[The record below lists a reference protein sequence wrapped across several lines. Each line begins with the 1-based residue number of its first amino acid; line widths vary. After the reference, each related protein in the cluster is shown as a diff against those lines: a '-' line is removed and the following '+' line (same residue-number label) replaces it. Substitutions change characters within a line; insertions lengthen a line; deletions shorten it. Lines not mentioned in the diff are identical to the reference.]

1 MAEGLIVNPCLQFQ
15 PYFDDPNSF
24 LLYAPKPGSG
34 MKYLV
39 VTRAEHPNVFEVFSD
54 LSRLR
59 FDFLDPDLDLNDSD
73 RNLLIDNGVLVDAA
87 NPPKLPL
94 FSCSLSDFDP
104 VKGDVNIRSLIAH
117 PGIRFSPFDL
127 ANFHTVSQ
135 ELHISPLTAS
145 VWIKDVVTGIEQ
157 GIWLSSDEAEVV
169 SKLAAGLSPDH
180 PIDIEIV
187 RRLISAD
194 ILVDSLEFQN
204 RSDRR
209 RAEIDTARSKFEED
223 RYSVLKGLFS
233 PQQMRAMRDYYRA
246 YVANG
251 FMPFG
256 DEQVEH
262 RYREHNEPFARLL
275 QNQFAGLMSQ
285 VAGVELKLSYV
296 YAATYVGGSIL
307 APHIDREQC
316 AYSISFQV
324 DYEPEPSDGVSP
336 WAIFVTPL
344 QDSDKI
350 AAGREA
356 VTLAECESQAAA
368 AASTAINLA
377 CGDGLFYKGCELIH
391 YRNELPVGH
400 RSTSLF
406 FHFVSADFDGPLD

>member
-34 MKYLV
+34 MKYLA
-39 VTRAEHPNVFEVFSD
+39 VTRAEHPGVFEVFSD
-54 LSRLR
+54 LSGSR
-59 FDFLDPDLDLNDSD
+59 FDFLDPDLDLNEND
-73 RNLLIDNGVLVDAA
+73 RNLLKDNGVLVDAA

-94 FSCSLSDFDP
+94 FSCPLSEFAP
-104 VKGDVNIRSLIAH
+104 VEGDVDFGSLIAH

-135 ELHISPLTAS
+135 ELHMSPLSAS
-145 VWIKDVVTGIEQ
+145 VWTKDVVTGIEQ
-157 GIWLSSDEAEVV
+157 GIWLSQDEAEVV
-169 SKLAAGLSPDH
+169 SKLAAGRPPDRS
-180 PIDIEIV
+180 IDIDMV
-187 RRLISAD
+187 RRLIGSGV
-194 ILVDSLEFQN
+194 LVDPLELEK
-204 RSDRR
+204 RTERR
-209 RAEIDTARSKFEED
+209 RAEIDIARTKFNDD
-223 RYSVLKGLFS
+223 RYSVLGGLFS
-233 PQQMRAMRDYYRA
+233 PQQMRAMREYYRA

-256 DEQVEH
+256 DDQVER

-316 AYSISFQV
+316 EYSISFQV
-324 DYEPEPSDGVSP
+324 DYEPEPPDDVSP
-336 WAIFVTPL
+336 WAIYVTPL
-344 QDSDKI
+344 QDTDEI
-350 AAGREA
+350 AARGEG
-356 VTLAECESQAAA
+356 VTLAECARQAAA
-368 AASTAINLA
+368 AEPTAINLA
-377 CGDGLFYKGCELIH
+377 CGDGLFYMGRELIH
-391 YRNELPVGH
+391 YRDELPAGH